1 MSIADRIAGIAKSY
15 YNSAKDELE
24 EGFEDIAT
32 LYEKGELTNEIKKRV
47 SDLKNSTYKS
57 DSDELSDAEVQ
68 QILNDLKYDNPT
80 YSSHP
85 KKAKPDSKIDK
96 AYARL
101 NVSPSANLEQVEKAY
116 KKAMK
121 KYHPDR
127 FATDPSKLESATKV
141 AQMITEAY
149 DIIKKS
155 KK

>member
-15 YNSAKDELE
+15 YNSAKNELE
-24 EGFEDIAT
+24 EGFEDLT
-32 LYEKGELTNEIKKRV
+32 DLYEKGELTNEIKKKIA
-47 SDLKNSTYKS
+47 DLKSSKHKDNS
-57 DSDELSDAEVQ
+57 DDLSEAEVE
-68 QILNDLKYDNPT
+68 QILNDIKYDNSSYTSHTKKPKLSSKVDNA
-80 YSSHP
+80 YS
-85 KKAKPDSKIDK
+85 
-96 AYARL
+96 RL
-101 NVSPSANLEQVEKAY
+101 NVDSTASLDQVEKAY

-127 FATDPSKLESATKV
+127 FATSPDKLDSATKV